1 MELDKYRQAM
11 SFLTNPKYINRNTVL
26 VPFEGLSKEPG
37 YSPPITREKFKE
49 GTKLTDYIETNISGS
64 TGSSTPGEGVK
75 VNNETFNAIVNL
87 KIPYNDKLK
96 LLGELAYGS
105 NRTNVDLSQLGKK
118 YGIDLGTETYK
129 DKYSNYKVGGEYTT
143 DGGTRLR
150 AMIDPENKS
159 ANFSVVSEFADGG
172 IVEREGFANG
182 KKLKPYGMTSYEMDQ
197 ARIDNLNFEIE
208 KRNKLGVKTIA
219 PQLEKSTG
227 YERSNINKLIQKGR
241 VTRPLSKEEL
251 VTQYINKAIAE
262 NKTIGEMTKKAIGDY
277 ISADLPKG
285 SKGRLENHTTAKII
299 KKQFPELFK
308 TLYTKNSGALDQLA
322 RNTDLLD
329 IPINDFIK
337 DPTKIRRER
346 SGSTIRKG
354 QNTARLRIL
363 QGKLKLGPRDFAVSE
378 AQDDF
383 IVNINNAIKKDNN
396 LVLKNPKLMELVS
409 TTFDNTPG
417 SPTYGQIISKAR
429 NEEKIKADIKK
440 GFFSNEH
447 LTPKALEKM
456 NTEFPTNKLLIPRS
470 TNSNLIKSSQNYL
483 KNNRNDKNAIQALEG
498 LTNKFNININ
508 TESGKIGP
516 KQGATVEGNKLLSY
530 ENQLKTMGFNSPD
543 VNFNIVK
550 DITKEELQK
559 TKSSMK
565 EQVNRFK
572 ELLNPQ
578 EQNLVEKFGKQLNS
592 GVPIDE
598 IINSLPVREAQIV
611 KNMGSKIASLS
622 KLGLKGLQELT
633 IGTGLPGIALTL
645 GLQIPLT
652 VYEASQGKS
661 GSEMLNSATFGLLGK
676 SENDILIEMGGE
688 DAVKGLELEE
698 KLNKLNDLKE
708 QFKTADEEIRFTSP
722 DDIATFNEDKIKEQI
737 LKRKNNIIKE
747 YSDIANSIQENDLQ
761 YQKKLDEI
769 RAAKLDREQA
779 RLDIGQME
787 AYNKPIDEIGISE
800 SGVFEEEINKAN
812 AEQNAKEKTNPVN
825 KKPYPNV
832 MQGTVGEPVDN
843 IIDRN
848 FAYAV
853 GGRVGFKKGS
863 KDKDSPVIPISPLTD
878 LPQNESR
885 RDFLKGIGAVGLGAV
900 ALGSGL
906 LKLGKAAAPI
916 SEITKIV
923 KGTTAP
929 SWMDSLITKII
940 KEGVELKSDPNLN
953 VLVKKVQFKN
963 PKTGVEEEATLIF
976 DKQKNSYQIEYSSNE
991 TVGGKYGDKVL
1002 LKVEPEYVYD
1012 PQLQKMV
1019 PTGKHKFNAI
1029 ESEPQVVNFDGDIEM
1044 TGENVTSKIIDLK
1057 SDISGLKSYVTGG
1070 KGIDKKV
1077 VKEKESLVKR
1087 AEETPLA
1094 DIMDNPKYREYD
1106 FGDIDME
1113 YDRMKDFDD

>member
-11 SFLTNPKYINRNTVL
+11 SFLTNPKYINRDTVL
-26 VPFEGLSKEPG
+26 VPFEGLSKEPE
-37 YSPPITREKFKE
+37 YSSITSREGLKE
-49 GTKLTDYIETNISGS
+49 GTDPKKTKMILDMLRRGADVDTISTITGATVEEINNIAMKAKPISTEKPVNPEEGISKNKTYSEIDILSNIEAKF
-64 TGSSTPGEGVK
+64 PGGNTRDDIVYNPMPNPVPRMDEYMPEFEGL
-75 VNNETFNAIVNL
+75 ED
-87 KIPYNDKLK
+87 PRYRQS
-96 LLGELAYGS
+96 EL
-105 NRTNVDLSQLGKK
+105 
-118 YGIDLGTETYK
+118 
-129 DKYSNYKVGGEYTT
+129 
-143 DGGTRLR
+143 
-150 AMIDPENKS
+150 
-159 ANFSVVSEFADGG
+159 ADGG

-241 VTRPLSKEEL
+241 VTKPLSKEEL

-708 QFKTADEEIRFTSP
+708 QFKTVDEEIRFTSP

-747 YSDIANSIQENDLQ
+747 YSDIANSIQENDSQ

-812 AEQNAKEKTNPVN
+812 AEQNAKEKTKPVN

-832 MQGTVGEPVDN
+832 MQGTIGEPVDN

-906 LKLGKAAAPI
+906 LKLGKSVIAP
-916 SEITKIV
+916 SKITSMV
-923 KGTTAP
+923 QNTTAP
-929 SWMDSLITKII
+929 SWMEALVTKII
-940 KEGVELKSDPNLN
+940 KEGTDIPIPKQPGSAAEKISIKELE
-953 VLVKKVQFKN
+953 FKN
-963 PKTGVEEEATLIF
+963 PE
-976 DKQKNSYQIEYSSNE
+976 
-991 TVGGKYGDKVL
+991 
-1002 LKVEPEYVYD
+1002 
-1012 PQLQKMV
+1012 
-1019 PTGKHKFNAI
+1019 TGKMEKVQLKIDETNDTVTVDYFGNNTVANQGVSLQLAPQEKI
-1029 ESEPQVVNFDGDIEM
+1029 VNKGNYLTSERVKDKYYFRALESEPRVNNWDGDIEFDS
-1044 TGENVTSKIIDLK
+1044 ENYVHKIIDLR

-1070 KGIDKKV
+1070 KGIDKTVAKQKKMV
-1077 VKEKESLVKR
+1077 TEDIEKN
-1087 AEETPLA
+1087 PL
-1094 DIMDNPKYREYD
+1094 DYIDDTYD
-1106 FGDIDME
+1106 PDG
-1113 YDRMKDFDD
+1113 YLQ

>member
-1 MELDKYRQAM
+1 
-11 SFLTNPKYINRNTVL
+11 
-26 VPFEGLSKEPG
+26 
-37 YSPPITREKFKE
+37 
-49 GTKLTDYIETNISGS
+49 
-64 TGSSTPGEGVK
+64 
-75 VNNETFNAIVNL
+75 
-87 KIPYNDKLK
+87 
-96 LLGELAYGS
+96 
-105 NRTNVDLSQLGKK
+105 
-118 YGIDLGTETYK
+118 
-129 DKYSNYKVGGEYTT
+129 
-143 DGGTRLR
+143 
-150 AMIDPENKS
+150 
-159 ANFSVVSEFADGG
+159 
-172 IVEREGFANG
+172 
-182 KKLKPYGMTSYEMDQ
+182 
-197 ARIDNLNFEIE
+197 
-208 KRNKLGVKTIA
+208 
-219 PQLEKSTG
+219 
-227 YERSNINKLIQKGR
+227 
-241 VTRPLSKEEL
+241 
-251 VTQYINKAIAE
+251 
-262 NKTIGEMTKKAIGDY
+262 
-277 ISADLPKG
+277 
-285 SKGRLENHTTAKII
+285 
-299 KKQFPELFK
+299 
-308 TLYTKNSGALDQLA
+308 LDQLA

-346 SGSTIRKG
+346 SESTIRKG

-383 IVNINNAIKKDNN
+383 VVNINNAIKKDNN

-417 SPTYGQIISKAR
+417 SPTYGQIISKVR
-429 NEEKIKADIKK
+429 DEEKIKADIKK

-447 LTPKALEKM
+447 LTPKVLEKM

-470 TNSNLIKSSQNYL
+470 TNSNLIKLSQSYL
-483 KNNRNDKNAIQALEG
+483 KNNQNDKNAIQALEG

-812 AEQNAKEKTNPVN
+812 AEQNAKEKTKPVN

-906 LKLGKAAAPI
+906 LKLGKSLKTKEALSLLGKEAVGQPEWFAPL
-916 SEITKIV
+916 V
-923 KGTTAP
+923 
-929 SWMDSLITKII
+929 DKII
-940 KEGVELKSDPNLN
+940 LKGIRLEKDGKKLDSY
-953 VLVKKVQFKN
+953 VLQ
-963 PKTGVEEEATLIF
+963 E
-976 DKQKNSYQIEYSSNE
+976 
-991 TVGGKYGDKVL
+991 GDKTLTLNKKPYGTIEVDVQGGGAYDDTFTLRYNNSIGKNMYGEPTEFKDFKIIESRPKYQVSGMDESGFDYNLEPMEEYFSGKNL
-1002 LKVEPEYVYD
+1002 LKLEKNATGILSDVEGLE
-1012 PQLQKMV
+1012 KIA
-1019 PTGKHKFNAI
+1019 TGKIKDPKLAKTREQVRKKLIKIPEKDRII
-1029 ESEPQVVNFDGDIEM
+1029 ENYD
-1044 TGENVTSKIIDLK
+1044 
-1057 SDISGLKSYVTGG
+1057 Y
-1070 KGIDKKV
+1070 
-1077 VKEKESLVKR
+1077 
-1087 AEETPLA
+1087 
-1094 DIMDNPKYREYD
+1094 EYD
-1106 FGDIDME
+1106 IDIPHE
-1113 YDRMKDFDD
+1113 YND

>member
-1 MELDKYRQAM
+1 MIVYGDPETWGMKVDQFLDSRRLERE
-11 SFLTNPKYINRNTVL
+11 SFADGTNPKIKMILDMLRRGMDVDTISTITGATIEEINSVAKKAKPISTEKPVGPEEGISKNKTYSEIDILSNIEAKFPGGNTRDDIVYNPMPNP
-26 VPFEGLSKEPG
+26 VPRMDEYMPEFEGLEDPRYRQS
-37 YSPPITREKFKE
+37 
-49 GTKLTDYIETNISGS
+49 
-64 TGSSTPGEGVK
+64 
-75 VNNETFNAIVNL
+75 
-87 KIPYNDKLK
+87 
-96 LLGELAYGS
+96 EL
-105 NRTNVDLSQLGKK
+105 
-118 YGIDLGTETYK
+118 
-129 DKYSNYKVGGEYTT
+129 
-143 DGGTRLR
+143 
-150 AMIDPENKS
+150 
-159 ANFSVVSEFADGG
+159 ADGG

-241 VTRPLSKEEL
+241 VTKPLSKEEL

-812 AEQNAKEKTNPVN
+812 AEQNAKEKTKPVN

-906 LKLGKAAAPI
+906 LKLGKSLKTKEALSLLGKEAVGQPEWFAPL
-916 SEITKIV
+916 V
-923 KGTTAP
+923 
-929 SWMDSLITKII
+929 DKII
-940 KEGVELKSDPNLN
+940 LKGIRLEKDGKKLDSYVLQEGDKTLTLN
-953 VLVKKVQFKN
+953 KN
-963 PKTGVEEEATLIF
+963 PYGTIEVDVQGGGAYDDTFTLRYNNSIGKNMYGEPTEFKDFKIIESRPKYQVSGMDESGFDYNLEPMEEYF
-976 DKQKNSYQIEYSSNE
+976 SGKN
-991 TVGGKYGDKVL
+991 L
-1002 LKVEPEYVYD
+1002 LKLEKNATGILSDVEGLE
-1012 PQLQKMV
+1012 KIA
-1019 PTGKHKFNAI
+1019 TGKIKDPKLAKTREQVRKKLIKIPEEDRII
-1029 ESEPQVVNFDGDIEM
+1029 ENYD
-1044 TGENVTSKIIDLK
+1044 
-1057 SDISGLKSYVTGG
+1057 Y
-1070 KGIDKKV
+1070 
-1077 VKEKESLVKR
+1077 
-1087 AEETPLA
+1087 
-1094 DIMDNPKYREYD
+1094 EYD
-1106 FGDIDME
+1106 IDIPHE
-1113 YDRMKDFDD
+1113 YND

>member
-1 MELDKYRQAM
+1 MIVYGDPETWGMTVDQFLDSRRLERE
-11 SFLTNPKYINRNTVL
+11 SFADGTNPKIKMILDMLRRGMDVDTISTITGATIEEINAVAKKAKPISTEKPVSPEEGISKNKTYSEIDILSNIEAKFPGGNTRDDIVYNPMPNP
-26 VPFEGLSKEPG
+26 VPRMDEYMPEFEGLEDPRYRQS
-37 YSPPITREKFKE
+37 
-49 GTKLTDYIETNISGS
+49 
-64 TGSSTPGEGVK
+64 
-75 VNNETFNAIVNL
+75 
-87 KIPYNDKLK
+87 
-96 LLGELAYGS
+96 EL
-105 NRTNVDLSQLGKK
+105 
-118 YGIDLGTETYK
+118 
-129 DKYSNYKVGGEYTT
+129 
-143 DGGTRLR
+143 
-150 AMIDPENKS
+150 
-159 ANFSVVSEFADGG
+159 ADGG

-299 KKQFPELFK
+299 KKQFPGLFK

-812 AEQNAKEKTNPVN
+812 AEQNAKEKTKPVN

-885 RDFLKGIGAVGLGAV
+885 RDFLKGIGAAGLGAV

-906 LKLGKAAAPI
+906 LKLGKSLKTKEALSLLKKEAVGQPEWFAPL
-916 SEITKIV
+916 V
-923 KGTTAP
+923 
-929 SWMDSLITKII
+929 DKII
-940 KEGVELKSDPNLN
+940 LKGIRLEKDGKKLDSYVLQEGDKTLTLN
-953 VLVKKVQFKN
+953 KN
-963 PKTGVEEEATLIF
+963 PYGTIEVDVQGGGAYDDTFTLRYNNSIGKNMYGEPTEFTDFKIIESRPKYQVSGMDESGFDYDLEPMEEYF
-976 DKQKNSYQIEYSSNE
+976 SGKN
-991 TVGGKYGDKVL
+991 L
-1002 LKVEPEYVYD
+1002 LKLEKNATGILSDVEGLE
-1012 PQLQKMV
+1012 KIA
-1019 PTGKHKFNAI
+1019 TGKIKDPKLAKTRAQVRDKLSKKPADDRII
-1029 ESEPQVVNFDGDIEM
+1029 ENYDYEYDIE
-1044 TGENVTSKIIDLK
+1044 I
-1057 SDISGLKSYVTGG
+1057 
-1070 KGIDKKV
+1070 
-1077 VKEKESLVKR
+1077 
-1087 AEETPLA
+1087 PH
-1094 DIMDNPKYREYD
+1094 EYND
-1106 FGDIDME
+1106 
-1113 YDRMKDFDD
+1113 

>member
-1 MELDKYRQAM
+1 MIVYGDPETWGMTVDQFLDSRRLERE
-11 SFLTNPKYINRNTVL
+11 SFADGTNPKIKMILDMLRRGMDVDTISTITGATIEEINSVAKKAKPISTEKPVGPEEGISKNKTYSEIDILSNIEAKFPGGNTRDDIVYNPMPNP
-26 VPFEGLSKEPG
+26 VPRMDEYMPEFEGLEDP
-37 YSPPITREKFKE
+37 RNRQ
-49 GTKLTDYIETNISGS
+49 L
-64 TGSSTPGEGVK
+64 
-75 VNNETFNAIVNL
+75 
-87 KIPYNDKLK
+87 
-96 LLGELAYGS
+96 EL
-105 NRTNVDLSQLGKK
+105 
-118 YGIDLGTETYK
+118 
-129 DKYSNYKVGGEYTT
+129 
-143 DGGTRLR
+143 
-150 AMIDPENKS
+150 
-159 ANFSVVSEFADGG
+159 ADGG

-812 AEQNAKEKTNPVN
+812 AEQNAKEKTKPVN

-906 LKLGKAAAPI
+906 LKLGKSLKTKEALSLLGKEAVGQPEWFAPL
-916 SEITKIV
+916 V
-923 KGTTAP
+923 
-929 SWMDSLITKII
+929 DKII
-940 KEGVELKSDPNLN
+940 LKGIRLEKDGKKLDSY
-953 VLVKKVQFKN
+953 VLQ
-963 PKTGVEEEATLIF
+963 E
-976 DKQKNSYQIEYSSNE
+976 
-991 TVGGKYGDKVL
+991 GDKTLTLNKKPYGTIEVDVQGGGAYDDTFTLRYNNSIGKNMYGEPTEFKDFKIIESRPKYQVSGMDESGFDYNLEPMEEYFSGKNL
-1002 LKVEPEYVYD
+1002 LKLEKNATGILSDVEGLE
-1012 PQLQKMV
+1012 KIA
-1019 PTGKHKFNAI
+1019 TGKIKDPKLAKTREQVRKKLIKIPEKDRII
-1029 ESEPQVVNFDGDIEM
+1029 ENYD
-1044 TGENVTSKIIDLK
+1044 
-1057 SDISGLKSYVTGG
+1057 Y
-1070 KGIDKKV
+1070 
-1077 VKEKESLVKR
+1077 
-1087 AEETPLA
+1087 
-1094 DIMDNPKYREYD
+1094 EYD
-1106 FGDIDME
+1106 IDIPHE
-1113 YDRMKDFDD
+1113 YND

>member
-1 MELDKYRQAM
+1 MELG
-11 SFLTNPKYINRNTVL
+11 KYIRAMRPKKYL
-26 VPFEGLSKEPG
+26 
-37 YSPPITREKFKE
+37 TREFKVYDASMADE
-49 GTKLTDYIETNISGS
+49 NTIDTMSTDAPPMDN
-64 TGSSTPGEGVK
+64 VM
-75 VNNETFNAIVNL
+75 
-87 KIPYNDKLK
+87 PY
-96 LLGELAYGS
+96 
-105 NRTNVDLSQLGKK
+105 
-118 YGIDLGTETYK
+118 
-129 DKYSNYKVGGEYTT
+129 T
-143 DGGTRLR
+143 DGLE
-150 AMIDPENKS
+150 DPRNRQLEL
-159 ANFSVVSEFADGG
+159 ADGG
-172 IVEREGFANG
+172 IVEREGFNKGGEAKELRKLITSDREKFKKKFKPFLNKYFQNNLTQASEYLNLDRGRIQSIFRRSGESLLTDRRRLSEAKPGGIDVAQFNIDIASKPNFKENLIKKLGSNSNYVDANELGGKLGIDVTDKKQKDYLLSILKKLNIKSKPNPISTRAKLYQISDSVKQLIKNPIKLIKGQAKSANLRKNYERNLDPELFNFKDSLKKITNNVTNQAGFKLNKEKIQKIEDIGHPISLQVASRYPKLFKNSNTVSLQSLIYQDPKLNRDILSKLGIDNSYSKIFEKLNSFVG
-182 KKLKPYGMTSYEMDQ
+182 KKITPEDQ
-197 ARIDNLNFEIE
+197 KIIRQLNKDMSDI
-208 KRNKLGVKTIA
+208 RNRAV
-219 PQLEKSTG
+219 
-227 YERSNINKLIQKGR
+227 KLIQEEAKRKPYFVGQEKR
-241 VTRPLSKEEL
+241 IPL
-251 VTQYINKAIAE
+251 
-262 NKTIGEMTKKAIGDY
+262 
-277 ISADLPKG
+277 
-285 SKGRLENHTTAKII
+285 
-299 KKQFPELFK
+299 
-308 TLYTKNSGALDQLA
+308 
-322 RNTDLLD
+322 
-329 IPINDFIK
+329 
-337 DPTKIRRER
+337 
-346 SGSTIRKG
+346 
-354 QNTARLRIL
+354 
-363 QGKLKLGPRDFAVSE
+363 
-378 AQDDF
+378 
-383 IVNINNAIKKDNN
+383 
-396 LVLKNPKLMELVS
+396 
-409 TTFDNTPG
+409 
-417 SPTYGQIISKAR
+417 
-429 NEEKIKADIKK
+429 IKADIPKVGSAFK
-440 GFFSNEH
+440 SENFKADMSVVDDFYRVGQPNQINPNVNKFKNFTETEKLQYVENLSKQNADNVAKFFANVTDKTTGRPVVPMNE
-447 LTPKALEKM
+447 LNDLKFTLE
-456 NTEFPTNKLLIPRS
+456 TEIND
-470 TNSNLIKSSQNYL
+470 NLKQYIKST
-483 KNNRNDKNAIQALEG
+483 KILE
-498 LTNKFNININ
+498 
-508 TESGKIGP
+508 
-516 KQGATVEGNKLLSY
+516 
-530 ENQLKTMGFNSPD
+530 
-543 VNFNIVK
+543 NFNA
-550 DITKEELQK
+550 
-559 TKSSMK
+559 K
-565 EQVNRFK
+565 EQS
-572 ELLNPQ
+572 
-578 EQNLVEKFGKQLNS
+578 LVEKFGKQLNS

-633 IGTGLPGIALTL
+633 IGTGLFGIALTL

-853 GGRVGFKKGS
+853 GGRAGFKKGS

-885 RDFLKGIGAVGLGAV
+885 RDFLKGLGAVGLGAV

-906 LKLGKAAAPI
+906 LKLGKAVTPI

-929 SWMDSLITKII
+929 SWMDSLITKIL
-940 KEGVELKSDPNLN
+940 KEGIELKSDPNSN
-953 VLVKKVQFKN
+953 VLIKKVKFKN
-963 PKTGVEEEATLIF
+963 PKTGVEEEATLTF
-976 DKQKNSYQIEYSSNE
+976 DKQKNSYEIEYSSDE
-991 TVGGKYGDKVL
+991 TVGGKYGDKVF

-1029 ESEPQVVNFDGDIEM
+1029 EAEPEIVNPDGDIEM
-1044 TGENVTSKIIDLK
+1044 TGENVASKIIDLR

-1070 KGIDKKV
+1070 KGIDKKI
-1077 VKEKESLVKR
+1077 VKEKEALVKR
-1087 AEETPLA
+1087 AEEDPLA
-1094 DIMDNPKYREYD
+1094 DIEDNPRYSPRHYD
-1106 FGDIDME
+1106 LDEFSN
-1113 YDRMKDFDD
+1113 

>member
-1 MELDKYRQAM
+1 MIVYGDPETWGMKVDQFLDSRRLERE
-11 SFLTNPKYINRNTVL
+11 SFADGTNPKIKMILDMLRRGMDVDTISTITGATIEEINAVAKKAKPIFTEKPVGPEEGISKNKTYSEIDILSNIEAKFPGGNTRDDIVYNPMPNP
-26 VPFEGLSKEPG
+26 VPRMDEYMPEFEGLEDPRYRQS
-37 YSPPITREKFKE
+37 
-49 GTKLTDYIETNISGS
+49 
-64 TGSSTPGEGVK
+64 
-75 VNNETFNAIVNL
+75 
-87 KIPYNDKLK
+87 
-96 LLGELAYGS
+96 EL
-105 NRTNVDLSQLGKK
+105 
-118 YGIDLGTETYK
+118 
-129 DKYSNYKVGGEYTT
+129 
-143 DGGTRLR
+143 
-150 AMIDPENKS
+150 
-159 ANFSVVSEFADGG
+159 ADGG

-483 KNNRNDKNAIQALEG
+483 KNNRNDKNAIQSLEG

-812 AEQNAKEKTNPVN
+812 AEQNAKEKTKPVN

-906 LKLGKAAAPI
+906 LKLGKSLKTKEALSLLGKEAVGQPEWFAPL
-916 SEITKIV
+916 V
-923 KGTTAP
+923 
-929 SWMDSLITKII
+929 DKII
-940 KEGVELKSDPNLN
+940 LKGIRLEKDGKKLDSYVLQEGDKTLTLNKKPYGTIEVDVQGGGAYDDTFTLRYNNSIGKNMYGEPTEFKDFKIIESRPKYQVSGMDESGFDYNLEPMEEYFSGKNLLKL
-953 VLVKKVQFKN
+953 
-963 PKTGVEEEATLIF
+963 
-976 DKQKNSYQIEYSSNE
+976 QKNATGILS
-991 TVGGKYGDKVL
+991 D
-1002 LKVEPEYVYD
+1002 VEGLE
-1012 PQLQKMV
+1012 KIA
-1019 PTGKHKFNAI
+1019 TGKIKDPKLAKTREQVRKKLIKIPEKDRII
-1029 ESEPQVVNFDGDIEM
+1029 ENYDYEYDIE
-1044 TGENVTSKIIDLK
+1044 I
-1057 SDISGLKSYVTGG
+1057 
-1070 KGIDKKV
+1070 
-1077 VKEKESLVKR
+1077 
-1087 AEETPLA
+1087 PH
-1094 DIMDNPKYREYD
+1094 EYND
-1106 FGDIDME
+1106 
-1113 YDRMKDFDD
+1113 

>member
-1 MELDKYRQAM
+1 MELG
-11 SFLTNPKYINRNTVL
+11 KYIRAMRPKKYL
-26 VPFEGLSKEPG
+26 
-37 YSPPITREKFKE
+37 TREFKVYDASMADDN
-49 GTKLTDYIETNISGS
+49 TIDTMSTDAPPMDN
-64 TGSSTPGEGVK
+64 VM
-75 VNNETFNAIVNL
+75 
-87 KIPYNDKLK
+87 PY
-96 LLGELAYGS
+96 
-105 NRTNVDLSQLGKK
+105 
-118 YGIDLGTETYK
+118 
-129 DKYSNYKVGGEYTT
+129 T
-143 DGGTRLR
+143 DGLE
-150 AMIDPENKS
+150 DPRNRQLEL
-159 ANFSVVSEFADGG
+159 ADGG

-208 KRNKLGVKTIA
+208 KRNKLGIKTIA

-812 AEQNAKEKTNPVN
+812 AEQNAKEKTKPVN

-863 KDKDSPVIPISPLTD
+863 KDKDSPVVPISPLTD

-906 LKLGKAAAPI
+906 LKLRKSLKTKEALSLLGKEAVGQPEWFAPL
-916 SEITKIV
+916 V
-923 KGTTAP
+923 
-929 SWMDSLITKII
+929 DKII
-940 KEGVELKSDPNLN
+940 LKGIRLEKDGKKLDSYVLQEGDKTLTLN
-953 VLVKKVQFKN
+953 KN
-963 PKTGVEEEATLIF
+963 PYGTIEVDVQGGGAYDDTFTLRYNNSIGKNMYGEPTEFRDFKIIESRPKYQVSGMDESGFDYDLEPMEEYF
-976 DKQKNSYQIEYSSNE
+976 SGKN
-991 TVGGKYGDKVL
+991 L
-1002 LKVEPEYVYD
+1002 LKLEKNATGILSDVEGLE
-1012 PQLQKMV
+1012 KIA
-1019 PTGKHKFNAI
+1019 TGKIKDPKLAKTRAQVRDKLSKKPADDRII
-1029 ESEPQVVNFDGDIEM
+1029 EN
-1044 TGENVTSKIIDLK
+1044 
-1057 SDISGLKSYVTGG
+1057 
-1070 KGIDKKV
+1070 
-1077 VKEKESLVKR
+1077 
-1087 AEETPLA
+1087 
-1094 DIMDNPKYREYD
+1094 YD
-1106 FGDIDME
+1106 YQYDIDIPHE
-1113 YDRMKDFDD
+1113 YND

>member
-1 MELDKYRQAM
+1 MELG
-11 SFLTNPKYINRNTVL
+11 KYIRAMRPKKYL
-26 VPFEGLSKEPG
+26 
-37 YSPPITREKFKE
+37 TREFKVYDASMADE
-49 GTKLTDYIETNISGS
+49 NTIDTMSTDAPPMDN
-64 TGSSTPGEGVK
+64 VM
-75 VNNETFNAIVNL
+75 
-87 KIPYNDKLK
+87 PY
-96 LLGELAYGS
+96 
-105 NRTNVDLSQLGKK
+105 
-118 YGIDLGTETYK
+118 
-129 DKYSNYKVGGEYTT
+129 T
-143 DGGTRLR
+143 DGLE
-150 AMIDPENKS
+150 DPRNRQLEL
-159 ANFSVVSEFADGG
+159 ADGG
-172 IVEREGFANG
+172 IVEREGFNKGGEAKELRKLITSDREKFKKKFKPFLNKYFQNNLTQASEYLNLDRGRIQSIFRRSGESLLTDRRRLSEAKPGGIDVAQFNIDIASKPNFKENLIKKLGSNSNYVDANELGGKLGIDVTDKKQKDYLLSILKKLNIKSKPNPISTRAKLYQISDSVKQLIKNPIKLIKGQAKSANLRKNYERNLDPELFNFKDSLKKITNNVTNQAGFKLNKEKIQKIEDIGHPISLQVASRYPKLFKNSNTVSLQSLIYQDPKLNRDILSKLGIDNSYSKIFEKLNSFVG
-182 KKLKPYGMTSYEMDQ
+182 KKITPEDQ
-197 ARIDNLNFEIE
+197 KIIRQLNKDMSDI
-208 KRNKLGVKTIA
+208 RNRAV
-219 PQLEKSTG
+219 
-227 YERSNINKLIQKGR
+227 KLIQEEAKRKPYFVGQEKR
-241 VTRPLSKEEL
+241 IPL
-251 VTQYINKAIAE
+251 
-262 NKTIGEMTKKAIGDY
+262 
-277 ISADLPKG
+277 
-285 SKGRLENHTTAKII
+285 
-299 KKQFPELFK
+299 
-308 TLYTKNSGALDQLA
+308 
-322 RNTDLLD
+322 
-329 IPINDFIK
+329 
-337 DPTKIRRER
+337 
-346 SGSTIRKG
+346 
-354 QNTARLRIL
+354 
-363 QGKLKLGPRDFAVSE
+363 
-378 AQDDF
+378 
-383 IVNINNAIKKDNN
+383 
-396 LVLKNPKLMELVS
+396 
-409 TTFDNTPG
+409 
-417 SPTYGQIISKAR
+417 
-429 NEEKIKADIKK
+429 IKADIPKVGSAFK
-440 GFFSNEH
+440 SENFKADMSVVDDFYRVGQPNQINPNVNKFKNFTETEKLQYVENLSKQNADNVAKFFANVTDKTTGRPVVPMNE
-447 LTPKALEKM
+447 LNDLKFTLE
-456 NTEFPTNKLLIPRS
+456 TEIND
-470 TNSNLIKSSQNYL
+470 NLKQYIKST
-483 KNNRNDKNAIQALEG
+483 KILE
-498 LTNKFNININ
+498 
-508 TESGKIGP
+508 
-516 KQGATVEGNKLLSY
+516 
-530 ENQLKTMGFNSPD
+530 
-543 VNFNIVK
+543 NFNA
-550 DITKEELQK
+550 
-559 TKSSMK
+559 K
-565 EQVNRFK
+565 EQS
-572 ELLNPQ
+572 
-578 EQNLVEKFGKQLNS
+578 LVEKFGKQLNS

-633 IGTGLPGIALTL
+633 IGTGLFGIALTL

-906 LKLGKAAAPI
+906 LKLGKAVTPI

-929 SWMDSLITKII
+929 SWMDSLITKIL
-940 KEGVELKSDPNLN
+940 KEGIELKSDPNSN
-953 VLVKKVQFKN
+953 VLIKKVKFKN
-963 PKTGVEEEATLIF
+963 PKTGVEEEATLTF
-976 DKQKNSYQIEYSSNE
+976 DKQKNSYEIEYSSDE
-991 TVGGKYGDKVL
+991 TVGGKYGDKVF

-1029 ESEPQVVNFDGDIEM
+1029 EAEPEIVNPDGDIEM
-1044 TGENVTSKIIDLK
+1044 TGENVASKIIDLR

-1070 KGIDKKV
+1070 KGIDKKI
-1077 VKEKESLVKR
+1077 VKEKEALVKR
-1087 AEETPLA
+1087 AEEDPLA
-1094 DIMDNPKYREYD
+1094 DIEDNPRYSPRHYD
-1106 FGDIDME
+1106 LDEFSN
-1113 YDRMKDFDD
+1113 

>member
-1 MELDKYRQAM
+1 
-11 SFLTNPKYINRNTVL
+11 
-26 VPFEGLSKEPG
+26 
-37 YSPPITREKFKE
+37 
-49 GTKLTDYIETNISGS
+49 
-64 TGSSTPGEGVK
+64 
-75 VNNETFNAIVNL
+75 
-87 KIPYNDKLK
+87 
-96 LLGELAYGS
+96 
-105 NRTNVDLSQLGKK
+105 
-118 YGIDLGTETYK
+118 
-129 DKYSNYKVGGEYTT
+129 
-143 DGGTRLR
+143 
-150 AMIDPENKS
+150 
-159 ANFSVVSEFADGG
+159 
-172 IVEREGFANG
+172 
-182 KKLKPYGMTSYEMDQ
+182 MTSYEMDQ

-251 VTQYINKAIAE
+251 VTQYINKAIEE

-885 RDFLKGIGAVGLGAV
+885 RDFLKGLGAVGLGAV
-900 ALGSGL
+900 ALGTGAFKLAKSLKTKEALSLLGKEAVGQPEWFAPLVDKIILKGIRLEKDGKKLDSYVLQEGDKTLTLNKKPYGTIEVDVQGGGAYDDTFTLRYNNSIGKNMYGEPTEFKDFKIIESRPKYQVSGMDESGFDYALEPMEEYFSGKNL
-906 LKLGKAAAPI
+906 LKLEKNATGI
-916 SEITKIV
+916 LSDVEGLEKI
-923 KGTTAP
+923 A
-929 SWMDSLITKII
+929 
-940 KEGVELKSDPNLN
+940 
-953 VLVKKVQFKN
+953 
-963 PKTGVEEEATLIF
+963 
-976 DKQKNSYQIEYSSNE
+976 
-991 TVGGKYGDKVL
+991 
-1002 LKVEPEYVYD
+1002 
-1012 PQLQKMV
+1012 
-1019 PTGKHKFNAI
+1019 TGKIKDPKLAKTREQVRKKLIKIPEKDRII
-1029 ESEPQVVNFDGDIEM
+1029 EN
-1044 TGENVTSKIIDLK
+1044 
-1057 SDISGLKSYVTGG
+1057 
-1070 KGIDKKV
+1070 
-1077 VKEKESLVKR
+1077 
-1087 AEETPLA
+1087 
-1094 DIMDNPKYREYD
+1094 YD
-1106 FGDIDME
+1106 YQYDIDIPHE
-1113 YDRMKDFDD
+1113 YND

>member
-1 MELDKYRQAM
+1 MIVYGDPETWGMKVDQFLDSRRLERE
-11 SFLTNPKYINRNTVL
+11 SFADGTNPKIKMILDMLRRGMDVDTISTITGATIEEINSVAKKAKPISTEKPVGPEEGISKNKTYSEIDILSNIEAKFPGGNTRDDIVYNPMPNP
-26 VPFEGLSKEPG
+26 VPRMDEYMPEFEGLEDPRYRQS
-37 YSPPITREKFKE
+37 
-49 GTKLTDYIETNISGS
+49 
-64 TGSSTPGEGVK
+64 
-75 VNNETFNAIVNL
+75 
-87 KIPYNDKLK
+87 
-96 LLGELAYGS
+96 EL
-105 NRTNVDLSQLGKK
+105 
-118 YGIDLGTETYK
+118 
-129 DKYSNYKVGGEYTT
+129 
-143 DGGTRLR
+143 
-150 AMIDPENKS
+150 
-159 ANFSVVSEFADGG
+159 ADGG

-346 SGSTIRKG
+346 SESTIRKG

-383 IVNINNAIKKDNN
+383 VVNINNAIKKDNN

-417 SPTYGQIISKAR
+417 SPTYGQIISKVR
-429 NEEKIKADIKK
+429 DEEKIKADIKK

-447 LTPKALEKM
+447 LTPKVLEKM

-470 TNSNLIKSSQNYL
+470 TNSNLIKLSQSYL
-483 KNNRNDKNAIQALEG
+483 KNNQNDKNAIQALEG

-550 DITKEELQK
+550 DITKKELQK

-812 AEQNAKEKTNPVN
+812 AEQNAKEKTKPVN

-863 KDKDSPVIPISPLTD
+863 KDKDSPVVPISPLTD

-885 RDFLKGIGAVGLGAV
+885 RDFLKGIGAAGLGAV

-906 LKLGKAAAPI
+906 LKLGKSLKTKEALSLLKKEAVGQPEWFAPL
-916 SEITKIV
+916 V
-923 KGTTAP
+923 
-929 SWMDSLITKII
+929 DKII
-940 KEGVELKSDPNLN
+940 LKGIRLEKDGKKLDSYVLQEGDKTLTLN
-953 VLVKKVQFKN
+953 KN
-963 PKTGVEEEATLIF
+963 PYGTIEVDVQGGGAYDDTFTLRYNNSIGKNMYGEPTEFTDFKIIESRPKYQVSGMDESGFDYDLEPMEEYF
-976 DKQKNSYQIEYSSNE
+976 SGKN
-991 TVGGKYGDKVL
+991 L
-1002 LKVEPEYVYD
+1002 LKLEKNATGILSDVEGLE
-1012 PQLQKMV
+1012 KIA
-1019 PTGKHKFNAI
+1019 TGKIKDPKLAKTRAQVRDKLSKKPADDRII
-1029 ESEPQVVNFDGDIEM
+1029 ENYD
-1044 TGENVTSKIIDLK
+1044 
-1057 SDISGLKSYVTGG
+1057 Y
-1070 KGIDKKV
+1070 
-1077 VKEKESLVKR
+1077 
-1087 AEETPLA
+1087 
-1094 DIMDNPKYREYD
+1094 EYD
-1106 FGDIDME
+1106 IDIPHE
-1113 YDRMKDFDD
+1113 YND